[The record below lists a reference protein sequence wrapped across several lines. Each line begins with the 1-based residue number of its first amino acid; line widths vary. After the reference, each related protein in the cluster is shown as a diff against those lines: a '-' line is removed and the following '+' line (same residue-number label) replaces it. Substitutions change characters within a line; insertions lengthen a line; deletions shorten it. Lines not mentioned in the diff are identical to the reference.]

1 MYIVC
6 VTIFVKPASIEP
18 FIVATLDN
26 ASNTRHEPNNIRFDV
41 IQAEDDPSRFMLY
54 EVYRGKEDFAVHQT
68 TAHYLKWKNAVA
80 DLVAQPRTSTKNRP
94 IFFGDGVE
102 A

>member
-6 VTIFVKPASIEP
+6 VTIFVKPTLIDP
-18 FIVATLDN
+18 FIDATLDN
-26 ASNTRHEPNNIRFDV
+26 ARNTRREPNNIRFDV

-54 EVYRGKEDFAVHQT
+54 EVYRSKEDFAAHQT
-68 TAHYLKWKNAVA
+68 TAHYLKWKSAAA
-80 DLVAQPRTSTKNRP
+80 DLVAQPRTSTRNRA
-94 IFFGDGVE
+94 IFFGDGTE